1 MEGTVK
7 LEDYRQSTQRIV
19 SRGGHSHRRRVQS
32 CDRGQDAVKRSRHF
46 LGVGQTVKQCSGAL
60 STALPPIKR
69 RGRSFCACAVNRWS
83 RVKGK
88 NPAWSSGQGRFSTV
102 KNLDPG
108 RSSGHSAYGS
118 DPPLLYDGGHCVSPS
133 GDLYVYGGCDGS
145 AARGGLYKLQ
155 LSSLEW
161 SQLSGESDENGPAKN
176 VGCRMV
182 YFDKNK
188 LAVVGG
194 YALPPAAPLQPG
206 ARASLT
212 DPDKC
217 STIGKNEI
225 HIFDTDECK

>member
-1 MEGTVK
+1 MLSMESMLRFAGKKWPSPTEPKPRLRHYAGARYGGVK
-7 LEDYRQSTQRIV
+7 HGGESFIFAGRTNNFDKTKGELSSTIQVFDHYRERWKEPLNLKTTGS
-19 SRGGHSHRRRVQS
+19 
-32 CDRGQDAVKRSRHF
+32 
-46 LGVGQTVKQCSGAL
+46 
-60 STALPPIKR
+60 PP
-69 RGRSFCACAVNRWS
+69 
-83 RVKGK
+83 KG
-88 NPAWSSGQGRFSTV
+88 
-102 KNLDPG
+102 
-108 RSSGHSAYGS
+108 
-118 DPPLLYDGGHCVSPS
+118 LYDGGHCVSPS